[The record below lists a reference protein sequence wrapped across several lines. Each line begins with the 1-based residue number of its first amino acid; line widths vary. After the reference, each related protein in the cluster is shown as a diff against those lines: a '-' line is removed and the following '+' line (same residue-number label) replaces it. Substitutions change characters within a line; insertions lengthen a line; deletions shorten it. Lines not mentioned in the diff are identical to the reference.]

1 MAHAPQNRAADLWQT
16 SPTPPPQGRAVSG
29 WLAGRDAPRAPRRQ
43 FSLKSLFV
51 LTTCVCLAF
60 AFRGPALPV
69 AVFLSLFI
77 SIGAAM
83 RLTSNLLDWAARRSA
98 FTQIPVSVCV
108 LLSMVAGVLICALPV
123 IAGLCVAFWR
133 H

>member
-1 MAHAPQNRAADLWQT
+1 MWQT
-16 SPTPPPQGRAVSG
+16 SPTPPPKGRVLSG
-29 WLAGRDAPRAPRRQ
+29 CLAGRDAPRARRK

-69 AVFLSLFI
+69 AVFLLLFI
-77 SIGAAM
+77 SIGTAM

-98 FTQIPVSVCV
+98 FTQIPVSVWV
-108 LLSMVAGVLICALPV
+108 LLSMVAGVLICALPL
-123 IAGLCVAFWR
+123 IAGLCVAFWKK
-133 H
+133 